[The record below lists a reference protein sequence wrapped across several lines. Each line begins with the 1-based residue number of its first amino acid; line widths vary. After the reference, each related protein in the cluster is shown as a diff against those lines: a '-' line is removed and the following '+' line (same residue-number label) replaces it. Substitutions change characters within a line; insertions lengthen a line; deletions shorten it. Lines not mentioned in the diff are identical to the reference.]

1 MAESS
6 REPAGQEDVQGT
18 PEELGRSYAALLGQQ
33 AWELDVPR
41 LDEVPRQPTDSAV
54 PAPAV
59 PPSTPA
65 PEPAPVAAPP
75 PPLRIL
81 EAMLFLGGTPLTVER
96 ACEVLRGVTPGQ
108 VTQAIDGL
116 NRSYRQQ
123 NRPYLIQSRDRGYV
137 LVLRPRFRPV
147 AERLYGST
155 REARLSPAAVDVLS
169 LVAYRQPATK
179 QEIDSL
185 RGAESGA
192 LLRQLVRR
200 GLLAVVQR
208 GEQGPEG
215 PHGEVAYGTTPR
227 FLKLFGLRSLDDLP
241 QTQDLQR
248 L

>member
-1 MAESS
+1 MAESPQQS
-6 REPAGQEDVQGT
+6 AGRDEVEGM
-18 PEELGRSYAALLGQQ
+18 PEELGRSYAALLGEQG
-33 AWELDVPR
+33 WELDVPR
-41 LDEVPRQPTDSAV
+41 LDEAS
-54 PAPAV
+54 V
-59 PPSTPA
+59 PPA
-65 PEPAPVAAPP
+65 EPAAAGLPTAPGPPETAESAPP

-81 EAMLFLGGTPLTVER
+81 EAMLFLGGAPLTVER
-96 ACEVLRGVTPGQ
+96 ACEVLRGLTPAQ
-108 VTQAIDGL
+108 LTQAIDSL

-123 NRPYLIQSRDRGYV
+123 NRPYLIECQEKGYT

-147 AERLYGST
+147 VERLYGSM

-208 GEQGPEG
+208 GEGAPG
-215 PHGEVAYGTTPR
+215 VPPREVAYGTTAR
-227 FLKLFGLRSLDDLP
+227 FLKLFGLRNLDDLP
-241 QTQDLQR
+241 QTQDLQQ